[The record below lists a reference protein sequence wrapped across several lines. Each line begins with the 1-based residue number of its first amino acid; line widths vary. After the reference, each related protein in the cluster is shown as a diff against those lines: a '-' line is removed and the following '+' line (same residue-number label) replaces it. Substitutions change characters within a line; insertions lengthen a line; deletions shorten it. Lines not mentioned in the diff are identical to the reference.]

1 MNQRFQLPAIVLCLT
16 TLGAQAAGQTPN
28 AKTPAPG
35 AGKQSKSAAGARASL
50 DPLARERR
58 TTALALATALAEE
71 ARSFRDEQLRARVL
85 ARTADALWETE
96 TERART
102 LFRRAWDAAETA
114 DRESLKRL
122 EEQRRTNADRGP
134 GFTGNTSH
142 LRSEV
147 WNLAARHERALAEE
161 FIAKTVAATPEDPL
175 TISAGSGGGTIELAT
190 PDPEQPPTAVLA
202 RLDIATQFLEEGDID
217 RSLQFADRGLERV
230 TSYGITYLSR
240 LREKNQAAAD
250 QRFATLLAR
259 SASDPASDATTV
271 SLLSSY
277 AFTPFLYVIAR
288 RDGQNHT
295 SQQRDR
301 IAAPLMSP
309 ELRAL
314 FFRASAQILLRPL
327 LPPDQ
332 DRTLAGRPGLYFTI
346 ARLLP
351 LFEQFA
357 ADYAPE
363 LRAQLGALTPDAPEQ
378 FRNGQSSMLTRGLVP
393 EETMKDEGQEALEN
407 LDRAPNGEERD
418 MLYARAALSAARKG
432 DARARDYVD
441 KIDDAELRKQAR
453 AFVDFTL
460 VGRAVEKKETTEALR
475 LARTGELTN
484 VQRVYALLEIAHLL
498 AKSDPTRASELLD
511 EALIEARRIGGGDAD
526 RPRSLIGVATRFYE
540 IDRNRAWEALSEA
553 LKAANSN
560 NEFTGE
566 DAEIVSRFVTKRGSS
581 TTNFTVDIF
590 DLNYI
595 FSQLAKDDLARAVE
609 LSKSFTNEAPRSVAM
624 LSIVRAVL
632 AQKPNERRVVSDRQ
646 EIRND

>member
-1 MNQRFQLPAIVLCLT
+1 MNQRFQLPAIALCLT
-16 TLGAQAAGQTPN
+16 ALCAQAAGQTPSG
-28 AKTPAPG
+28 KTAAPG
-35 AGKQSKSAAGARASL
+35 AGKQGKSAAGARASV

-58 TTALALATALAEE
+58 ATALALATALAEE

-85 ARTADALWETE
+85 ARTADALWDTE
-96 TERART
+96 TERARS

-122 EEQRRTNADRGP
+122 EEQRGTSAARDP
-134 GFTGNTSH
+134 GFTGNASH

-147 WNLAARHERALAEE
+147 LNLAARHDRALAEE
-161 FIAKTVAATPEDPL
+161 FIAKTIAATEEPF
-175 TISAGSGGGTIELAT
+175 TVSAGPGGGTIELAT
-190 PDPEQPPTAVLA
+190 PDPENPPMAVLA
-202 RLDIATQFLEEGDID
+202 RLDLATRFLDESDIEH
-217 RSLQFADRGLERV
+217 SLQFADKGLERV

-250 QRFATLLAR
+250 QRFAALLVR
-259 SASDPASDATTV
+259 SANDPASDATTV

-295 SQQRDR
+295 SQQRDKIVAPVMQR
-301 IAAPLMSP
+301 ELLAA
-309 ELRAL
+309 

-351 LFEQFA
+351 LFEQHA

-393 EETMKDEGQEALEN
+393 EETMKDEGQEALDN
-407 LDRAPNGEERD
+407 LDRAPNGEARD

-441 KIDDAELRKQAR
+441 KIDDADLRKQAR
-453 AFVDFTL
+453 AYVDFTL
-460 VGRAVEKKETTEALR
+460 VGRAVEKKDTTEALR

-484 VQRVYALLEIAHLL
+484 VQRAYALLEIAHLL
-498 AKSDPTRASELLD
+498 AKTDPTRAAELLD
-511 EALIEARRIGGGDAD
+511 EALAEARRIGGGDAD
-526 RPRSLIGVATRFYE
+526 RPRSLFGVATRFYE
-540 IDRNRAWEALSEA
+540 LDRNRAWEALSEA

-566 DAEIVSRFVTKRGSS
+566 DAEIVSRFITKRGSS

-590 DLNYI
+590 DLNLI
-595 FSQLAKDDLARAVE
+595 FSLLAKDDLTRAVE

-632 AQKPNERRVVSDRQ
+632 AQKPSERRIVSDQQ